1 MAGYRPKSLDEL
13 NEMYDKTIN
22 AEKAIIKA
30 TKQLHDVTETIVPSD
45 LPAEEPETVNEDTP
59 AVEEFSSEVDSLINR
74 FKEEIQIKE
83 SKEVKKAVIP
93 EVKEPPA
100 ATSEKISFEKEPP
113 VQTAPTTESRRTAP
127 TVQSKPKVHYSLE
140 APDELQQK
148 ANAKSEERTDLF
160 NDYMKI
166 MNDDDDDFF
175 SKRESFKKKDK
186 KKKHKKG
193 LFFRHEPKEE
203 EVATEEN
210 AEKEEEITEISA
222 DAQADAQAD
231 APLLTTE
238 TDGTLPVKEVIYTPE
253 NSEANQNF
261 TVEFEADKEESSENE
276 EDVFASFTEYIPSES
291 AEEKPI
297 KPFTEEDSAEEK
309 VPTYEEEVAA
319 HPDFDIIADEADEL
333 PPVPEEIADKT
344 FDEFMNES
352 EDIYSFDPSKK
363 NTIPEYA
370 KDQYPEEDGED
381 ELYTEE
387 YEDENEFVAPVNKKG
402 IIAGRVLLSIVLAL
416 LTVLA
421 TGLIGI
427 NTLLEVNTGK
437 NAFGE
442 KFIFTASQDYTN
454 SNILEG
460 DLIVTEKRYAN
471 DGEVFAYINYTQQCF
486 MFGKRNGSIVNDSG
500 DVLFIAENDG
510 ERVLVLRDDT
520 RGVVSATYPGIGK
533 IVTLCTDYFIPVIT
547 VILILGL
554 VIVLL
559 LSFVF
564 KDKEKAY
571 NKMMKKM
578 IKKGVISA
586 EEEAEYDFSEDSDE
600 ENLFSSIE

>member
-13 NEMYDKTIN
+13 NEMYDKTIT

-45 LPAEEPETVNEDTP
+45 LPAKQPEAVKEDTP
-59 AVEEFSSEVDSLINR
+59 SVEEFSSEVDSLINR
-74 FKEEIQIKE
+74 FKEEIQSKE
-83 SKEVKKAVIP
+83 IKEVKKAEIP
-93 EVKEPPA
+93 EIKEAPA
-100 ATSEKISFEKEPP
+100 ATPERISFEKEEQVQNSPIAESKP
-113 VQTAPTTESRRTAP
+113 VAPA
-127 TVQSKPKVHYSLE
+127 VQSKPKVHYSLE
-140 APDELQQK
+140 APGELQQK

-193 LFFRHEPKEE
+193 LFFRHETKEE
-203 EVATEEN
+203 EAPEENTEASAETEEEN
-210 AEKEEEITEISA
+210 DLSLPLAEAEDTSS
-222 DAQADAQAD
+222 
-231 APLLTTE
+231 
-238 TDGTLPVKEVIYTPE
+238 VKEVIYTPE
-253 NSEANQNF
+253 IPEENQNF
-261 TVEFEADKEESSENE
+261 KVEFEAEQEETAEDE
-276 EDVFASFTEYIPSES
+276 EEFTSFTEYAHSET
-291 AEEKPI
+291 AEEEPI
-297 KPFTEEDSAEEK
+297 EAFVDEDEA
-309 VPTYEEEVAA
+309 PTYKEEVATQ
-319 HPDFDIIADEADEL
+319 PDFDIITDENDEV

-352 EDIYSFDPSKK
+352 QDIYSFDPTKK
-363 NTIPEYA
+363 NTLPEYA
-370 KDQYPEEDGED
+370 KDQYSEEDD
-381 ELYTEE
+381 EEEEE
-387 YEDENEFVAPVNKKG
+387 YDDETEIAAPVNKKG
-402 IIAGRVLLSIVLAL
+402 IIAGRVILSIVLAL

-421 TGLIGI
+421 TGIIGI
-427 NTLLEVNTGK
+427 NTLLGVNTGRT
-437 NAFGE
+437 AFDE
-442 KFIFTASQDYTN
+442 KYIFTATQDYTN

-520 RGVVSATYPGIGK
+520 RGVVSETYPGIGK
-533 IVTLCTDYFIPVIT
+533 IVTVCTDYFIPVIAAL
-547 VILILGL
+547 LILGL
-554 VIVLL
+554 VLVLL
-559 LSFVF
+559 LAFVF

-586 EEEAEYDFSEDSDE
+586 EEETEYDFSEDTDE

>member
-13 NEMYDKTIN
+13 NEMYDKTIT

-45 LPAEEPETVNEDTP
+45 LPAKQPEAVKEDTP
-59 AVEEFSSEVDSLINR
+59 SVEEFSSEVDSLINR
-74 FKEEIQIKE
+74 FKEEIQSKE
-83 SKEVKKAVIP
+83 IKEVKKAEIP
-93 EVKEPPA
+93 EIKEAPA
-100 ATSEKISFEKEPP
+100 ATPERISFEKEEQ
-113 VQTAPTTESRRTAP
+113 VQTSPIAESKPVPPA
-127 TVQSKPKVHYSLE
+127 VQSKPKVHYSLE
-140 APDELQQK
+140 ASDELQQK

-193 LFFRHEPKEE
+193 LFFRHETKEE
-203 EVATEEN
+203 EAPEENTEASAETEEEN
-210 AEKEEEITEISA
+210 DLSLPLAEAEDTSS
-222 DAQADAQAD
+222 
-231 APLLTTE
+231 
-238 TDGTLPVKEVIYTPE
+238 VKEVIYTPE
-253 NSEANQNF
+253 IPEENQNF
-261 TVEFEADKEESSENE
+261 KVEFEAEQEETAEDE
-276 EDVFASFTEYIPSES
+276 EEFTSFTEYAHSET
-291 AEEKPI
+291 AEEEPI
-297 KPFTEEDSAEEK
+297 EAFVDEDEA
-309 VPTYEEEVAA
+309 PTYKEEVATQ
-319 HPDFDIIADEADEL
+319 PDFDIITDENDEV

-352 EDIYSFDPSKK
+352 QDIYSFDPTKK
-363 NTIPEYA
+363 NTLPEYA
-370 KDQYPEEDGED
+370 KDQYSEEVD
-381 ELYTEE
+381 EEEEE
-387 YEDENEFVAPVNKKG
+387 YDDETEIAAPVNKKG
-402 IIAGRVLLSIVLAL
+402 IIAGRVILSIVLAL
-416 LTVLA
+416 LTLLA
-421 TGLIGI
+421 TGIIGI
-427 NTLLEVNTGK
+427 NTLLGVNTGRT
-437 NAFGE
+437 AFDE
-442 KFIFTASQDYTN
+442 KYIFTATQDYTN

-520 RGVVSATYPGIGK
+520 RGVVAETYPGIGK
-533 IVTLCTDYFIPVIT
+533 IVTVCTDYFIPVIAAL
-547 VILILGL
+547 LILGL
-554 VIVLL
+554 VLVLL
-559 LSFVF
+559 LAFVF

-586 EEEAEYDFSEDSDE
+586 EEETEYDFSEDTDE

>member
-13 NEMYDKTIN
+13 NEMYDKTIT

-45 LPAEEPETVNEDTP
+45 LPAKQPEAVKEDTP
-59 AVEEFSSEVDSLINR
+59 SVEEFSSEVDSLINR
-74 FKEEIQIKE
+74 FKEEIQSKE
-83 SKEVKKAVIP
+83 IKEVKKAEIP
-93 EVKEPPA
+93 EIKEAPA
-100 ATSEKISFEKEPP
+100 ATPERISFEKEEQ
-113 VQTAPTTESRRTAP
+113 VQTSPIAESKPVAPA
-127 TVQSKPKVHYSLE
+127 VQSKPKVHYSLE
-140 APDELQQK
+140 ASDELQQK

-193 LFFRHEPKEE
+193 LFFRHEAKEE
-203 EVATEEN
+203 EAPEENTEASAETEEEN
-210 AEKEEEITEISA
+210 DLSLPLAEAEDTSS
-222 DAQADAQAD
+222 
-231 APLLTTE
+231 
-238 TDGTLPVKEVIYTPE
+238 VKEVIYTPE
-253 NSEANQNF
+253 IPEENQNF
-261 TVEFEADKEESSENE
+261 KVEFEAEQEETAEDE
-276 EDVFASFTEYIPSES
+276 EEFTSFTEYAHSET
-291 AEEKPI
+291 AEEEPI
-297 KPFTEEDSAEEK
+297 EAFVDEDEA
-309 VPTYEEEVAA
+309 PTYKEEVATQ
-319 HPDFDIIADEADEL
+319 PDFDIITDENDEV

-352 EDIYSFDPSKK
+352 QDIYSFDPTKK
-363 NTIPEYA
+363 NTLPEYA
-370 KDQYPEEDGED
+370 KDQYSEEND
-381 ELYTEE
+381 EEEEE
-387 YEDENEFVAPVNKKG
+387 YDDETEIAAPVNKKG
-402 IIAGRVLLSIVLAL
+402 IIAGRVILSIVLAL

-421 TGLIGI
+421 TGIIGI
-427 NTLLEVNTGK
+427 NTLLGVNTGRA
-437 NAFGE
+437 AFNE
-442 KFIFTASQDYTN
+442 KYIFTATQDYTN

-520 RGVVSATYPGIGK
+520 RGVVAETYPGIGK
-533 IVTLCTDYFIPVIT
+533 IVTVCTDYFIPVIAAL
-547 VILILGL
+547 LILGL
-554 VIVLL
+554 VLVLL
-559 LSFVF
+559 LAFVF

-586 EEEAEYDFSEDSDE
+586 EEETEYDFSEDTDE

>member
-13 NEMYDKTIN
+13 NEMYDKTIT

-45 LPAEEPETVNEDTP
+45 LPAKQPEAVKEDTP
-59 AVEEFSSEVDSLINR
+59 SVEEFSSEVDSLINR
-74 FKEEIQIKE
+74 FKEEIQSKE
-83 SKEVKKAVIP
+83 IKEVKKAEIP
-93 EVKEPPA
+93 EIKEAPA
-100 ATSEKISFEKEPP
+100 ATPERISFEKEEQ
-113 VQTAPTTESRRTAP
+113 VQTSPIAESKPVAPA
-127 TVQSKPKVHYSLE
+127 VQSKPKVHYSLE
-140 APDELQQK
+140 ASDELQQK

-193 LFFRHEPKEE
+193 LFFRHEAKEE
-203 EVATEEN
+203 EAPEENTEASAETEEEN
-210 AEKEEEITEISA
+210 DLSLPLAEAEDTSS
-222 DAQADAQAD
+222 
-231 APLLTTE
+231 
-238 TDGTLPVKEVIYTPE
+238 VKEVIYTPE
-253 NSEANQNF
+253 IPEENQNF
-261 TVEFEADKEESSENE
+261 KVEFEAEQEETAEDE
-276 EDVFASFTEYIPSES
+276 EEFTSFTEYAHSET
-291 AEEKPI
+291 AEEEPI
-297 KPFTEEDSAEEK
+297 EAFVDEDEA
-309 VPTYEEEVAA
+309 PTYKEEVATQ
-319 HPDFDIIADEADEL
+319 PDFDIITDENDEV

-352 EDIYSFDPSKK
+352 QDIYSFDPTKK
-363 NTIPEYA
+363 NTLPEYA
-370 KDQYPEEDGED
+370 KDQYSEEDD
-381 ELYTEE
+381 EEEEE
-387 YEDENEFVAPVNKKG
+387 YDDETEIAAPVNKKG
-402 IIAGRVLLSIVLAL
+402 IIAGRVILSIVLAL

-421 TGLIGI
+421 TGIIGI
-427 NTLLEVNTGK
+427 NTLLGVNTGRT
-437 NAFGE
+437 AFDE
-442 KFIFTASQDYTN
+442 KYIFTSTQDYTN

-520 RGVVSATYPGIGK
+520 RGVVAETYPGIGK
-533 IVTLCTDYFIPVIT
+533 IVTVCTDYFIPVIAAL
-547 VILILGL
+547 LILGL
-554 VIVLL
+554 VLVLL
-559 LSFVF
+559 LAFVF

-586 EEEAEYDFSEDSDE
+586 EEETEYDFSEDTDE

>member
-13 NEMYDKTIN
+13 NEMYDKTIT

-45 LPAEEPETVNEDTP
+45 LPAKQPEAVKEDTP
-59 AVEEFSSEVDSLINR
+59 SVEEFSSEVDSLINR
-74 FKEEIQIKE
+74 FKEEIQSKE
-83 SKEVKKAVIP
+83 IKEVKKAEIP
-93 EVKEPPA
+93 EIKEAPA
-100 ATSEKISFEKEPP
+100 ATPERISFEKEEQ
-113 VQTAPTTESRRTAP
+113 VQTSPIAESKPVAPA
-127 TVQSKPKVHYSLE
+127 VQSKPKVHYSLE
-140 APDELQQK
+140 ASDELQQK

-193 LFFRHEPKEE
+193 LFFRHEIKEE
-203 EVATEEN
+203 EAPEENTEASAETEEEN
-210 AEKEEEITEISA
+210 DLSLPLAEAEDTSS
-222 DAQADAQAD
+222 
-231 APLLTTE
+231 
-238 TDGTLPVKEVIYTPE
+238 VKEVIYTPE
-253 NSEANQNF
+253 IPEENQNF
-261 TVEFEADKEESSENE
+261 KVEFEAEQEETAEDE
-276 EDVFASFTEYIPSES
+276 EEFTSFTEYAHSET
-291 AEEKPI
+291 AEEDPI
-297 KPFTEEDSAEEK
+297 EAFVDEDEA
-309 VPTYEEEVAA
+309 PTYEEEVAIQ
-319 HPDFDIIADEADEL
+319 PDFDIITDENDEV

-344 FDEFMNES
+344 FDEFTNES
-352 EDIYSFDPSKK
+352 QDIYSFDPTKK
-363 NTIPEYA
+363 NTLPEYA
-370 KDQYPEEDGED
+370 KDQYSEEDDD
-381 ELYTEE
+381 EEEEE
-387 YEDENEFVAPVNKKG
+387 YDDETEIAAPVNKKG
-402 IIAGRVLLSIVLAL
+402 IIAGRVILSIVLAL

-421 TGLIGI
+421 TGIIGI
-427 NTLLEVNTGK
+427 NTLLGVNTGRT
-437 NAFGE
+437 AFDE
-442 KFIFTASQDYTN
+442 KYIFTATQDYTN

-520 RGVVSATYPGIGK
+520 RGVVAETYPGIGK
-533 IVTLCTDYFIPVIT
+533 IVTVCTDYFIPVIAAL
-547 VILILGL
+547 LILGL

-559 LSFVF
+559 LAFVF

-586 EEEAEYDFSEDSDE
+586 EEETEYDFSEDTDE

>member
-13 NEMYDKTIN
+13 NEMYDKTIT

-45 LPAEEPETVNEDTP
+45 LPAKQPEAVKEDTP
-59 AVEEFSSEVDSLINR
+59 SVEEFSSEVDSLINR
-74 FKEEIQIKE
+74 FKEEIQSKE
-83 SKEVKKAVIP
+83 IKEVKKAEIP
-93 EVKEPPA
+93 EIKEAPA
-100 ATSEKISFEKEPP
+100 ATPERISFEKEEQ
-113 VQTAPTTESRRTAP
+113 VQTSPIAESKPVAPA
-127 TVQSKPKVHYSLE
+127 VQSKPKVHYSLE
-140 APDELQQK
+140 ASDELQQK

-193 LFFRHEPKEE
+193 LFFRHEIKEE
-203 EVATEEN
+203 EAPEENTEASAETEEEN
-210 AEKEEEITEISA
+210 DLSLPLAEAEDTSS
-222 DAQADAQAD
+222 
-231 APLLTTE
+231 
-238 TDGTLPVKEVIYTPE
+238 VKEVIYTPE
-253 NSEANQNF
+253 IPEENQNF
-261 TVEFEADKEESSENE
+261 KVEFEAEQEETAEDE
-276 EDVFASFTEYIPSES
+276 EEFTSFTEYAHSET
-291 AEEKPI
+291 
-297 KPFTEEDSAEEK
+297 TEEEPIEAFVDEDET
-309 VPTYEEEVAA
+309 PTYKEEVATQ
-319 HPDFDIIADEADEL
+319 PDFDIITDENDEV

-352 EDIYSFDPSKK
+352 QDIYSFDPTKK
-363 NTIPEYA
+363 NTLPEYA
-370 KDQYPEEDGED
+370 KDQYSEEEDDD
-381 ELYTEE
+381 EEEEEE
-387 YEDENEFVAPVNKKG
+387 YDDEAEIAAPVNKKG
-402 IIAGRVLLSIVLAL
+402 IIAGRVILSIVLAL

-421 TGLIGI
+421 TGIIGI
-427 NTLLEVNTGK
+427 NTLLGVNTGRT
-437 NAFGE
+437 AFDE
-442 KFIFTASQDYTN
+442 KYIFTATQDYTN

-520 RGVVSATYPGIGK
+520 RGVVAETYPGIGK
-533 IVTLCTDYFIPVIT
+533 IVTVCTDYFIPVIAAL
-547 VILILGL
+547 LILGL
-554 VIVLL
+554 VLVLL
-559 LSFVF
+559 LAFVF

-586 EEEAEYDFSEDSDE
+586 EEETEYDFSEDTDE

>member
-13 NEMYDKTIN
+13 NEMYDKTIT

-45 LPAEEPETVNEDTP
+45 LPAKQPEAVKEDTP
-59 AVEEFSSEVDSLINR
+59 SVEEFSSEVDSLINR
-74 FKEEIQIKE
+74 FKEEIQSKE
-83 SKEVKKAVIP
+83 IKEVKKAEIP
-93 EVKEPPA
+93 EIKEAPA
-100 ATSEKISFEKEPP
+100 ATPERISFEKEEQ
-113 VQTAPTTESRRTAP
+113 VQTSPIAESKPVAPA
-127 TVQSKPKVHYSLE
+127 VQSKPKVHYSLE
-140 APDELQQK
+140 ASDELQQK
-148 ANAKSEERTDLF
+148 ATAKSEERTDLF

-193 LFFRHEPKEE
+193 LFFRHEIKEE
-203 EVATEEN
+203 EAPEENTEASAETEEEN
-210 AEKEEEITEISA
+210 DLSLPLAEAEDTSS
-222 DAQADAQAD
+222 
-231 APLLTTE
+231 
-238 TDGTLPVKEVIYTPE
+238 VKEVIYTPE
-253 NSEANQNF
+253 IPEENQNF
-261 TVEFEADKEESSENE
+261 KVEFEAEQEETAEDE
-276 EDVFASFTEYIPSES
+276 EEFTSFTEYAHSET
-291 AEEKPI
+291 AEEEPI
-297 KPFTEEDSAEEK
+297 EAFVDEDEA
-309 VPTYEEEVAA
+309 PTYEEEVATQ
-319 HPDFDIIADEADEL
+319 PDFDIITDENDEV

-352 EDIYSFDPSKK
+352 QDIYSFDPTKK
-363 NTIPEYA
+363 NTLPEYA
-370 KDQYPEEDGED
+370 KDQYSEEDD
-381 ELYTEE
+381 EEEEE
-387 YEDENEFVAPVNKKG
+387 YDDETEITAPVNKKG
-402 IIAGRVLLSIVLAL
+402 IIAGRVILSIVLAL

-421 TGLIGI
+421 TGIIGI
-427 NTLLEVNTGK
+427 NTLLGVNTGRT
-437 NAFGE
+437 AFDE
-442 KFIFTASQDYTN
+442 KYIFTATQDYTN

-520 RGVVSATYPGIGK
+520 RGVVAETYPGIGK
-533 IVTLCTDYFIPVIT
+533 IVTVCTDYFIPVIAAL
-547 VILILGL
+547 LILGL
-554 VIVLL
+554 VLVLL
-559 LSFVF
+559 LAFVF

-586 EEEAEYDFSEDSDE
+586 EEETEYDFSEDTDE

>member
-13 NEMYDKTIN
+13 NEMYDKTIT

-45 LPAEEPETVNEDTP
+45 LPAKQPEAVKEDTP
-59 AVEEFSSEVDSLINR
+59 SVEEFSSEVDSLINR
-74 FKEEIQIKE
+74 FKEEIQSKE
-83 SKEVKKAVIP
+83 IKEVKKAEIP
-93 EVKEPPA
+93 EIKEAPA
-100 ATSEKISFEKEPP
+100 ATPERISFEKEEQ
-113 VQTAPTTESRRTAP
+113 VQTSPIAESKPVAPA
-127 TVQSKPKVHYSLE
+127 VQSKPKVHYSLE
-140 APDELQQK
+140 ASDELQQK

-193 LFFRHEPKEE
+193 LFFRHEIKEE
-203 EVATEEN
+203 EAPEENTEASAETEEEN
-210 AEKEEEITEISA
+210 DLSLPLAEAEDTSS
-222 DAQADAQAD
+222 
-231 APLLTTE
+231 
-238 TDGTLPVKEVIYTPE
+238 VKEVIYTPE
-253 NSEANQNF
+253 IPEENQNF
-261 TVEFEADKEESSENE
+261 KVEFEAEQEETAEDE
-276 EDVFASFTEYIPSES
+276 EEFTSFTEYAHSET
-291 AEEKPI
+291 AEEEPI
-297 KPFTEEDSAEEK
+297 EAFVDEDEA
-309 VPTYEEEVAA
+309 PTYKEEVATQ
-319 HPDFDIIADEADEL
+319 PDFDIITDENDEV

-352 EDIYSFDPSKK
+352 QDIYSFDPTKK
-363 NTIPEYA
+363 NTLPEYA
-370 KDQYPEEDGED
+370 KDQYSEEDDD
-381 ELYTEE
+381 EEKEE
-387 YEDENEFVAPVNKKG
+387 YDDETEIAAPVNKKG
-402 IIAGRVLLSIVLAL
+402 IIAGRVILSIVLAL

-421 TGLIGI
+421 TGIIGI
-427 NTLLEVNTGK
+427 NTLLGVNTGRT
-437 NAFGE
+437 AFDE
-442 KFIFTASQDYTN
+442 KYIFTATQDYTN

-520 RGVVSATYPGIGK
+520 RGVVAETYPGIGK
-533 IVTLCTDYFIPVIT
+533 IVTVCTDYFIPVIAAL
-547 VILILGL
+547 LILGL
-554 VIVLL
+554 VLVLL
-559 LSFVF
+559 LAFVF

-586 EEEAEYDFSEDSDE
+586 EEETEYDFSEDTDE

>member
-13 NEMYDKTIN
+13 NEMYDKTIT

-30 TKQLHDVTETIVPSD
+30 TKQLHDVTDTIVPSD
-45 LPAEEPETVNEDTP
+45 LPAKQPEAVKEDTP
-59 AVEEFSSEVDSLINR
+59 SVEEFSSEVDSLINR
-74 FKEEIQIKE
+74 FKEEIQSKE
-83 SKEVKKAVIP
+83 IKEVKKAEIP
-93 EVKEPPA
+93 EIKEAPA
-100 ATSEKISFEKEPP
+100 ATPERISFEKEEQ
-113 VQTAPTTESRRTAP
+113 VQTSPIAESKPVAPA
-127 TVQSKPKVHYSLE
+127 VQSKPKVHYSLE
-140 APDELQQK
+140 ASDELQQK

-193 LFFRHEPKEE
+193 LFFRHEIKEE
-203 EVATEEN
+203 EAPEENTEASAETEEEN
-210 AEKEEEITEISA
+210 DLSLPLAEAEDTSS
-222 DAQADAQAD
+222 
-231 APLLTTE
+231 
-238 TDGTLPVKEVIYTPE
+238 VKEVIYTPE
-253 NSEANQNF
+253 IPEENQNF
-261 TVEFEADKEESSENE
+261 KVEFEAEQEETAEDE
-276 EDVFASFTEYIPSES
+276 EEFTSFTEYAHSET
-291 AEEKPI
+291 AEEEPI
-297 KPFTEEDSAEEK
+297 EAFVDEDE
-309 VPTYEEEVAA
+309 VPTYEEEVATQ
-319 HPDFDIIADEADEL
+319 PDFDIITDENDEV

-352 EDIYSFDPSKK
+352 QDIYSFDPTKK
-363 NTIPEYA
+363 NTLPEYA
-370 KDQYPEEDGED
+370 KDQYSEEDD
-381 ELYTEE
+381 EEEEE
-387 YEDENEFVAPVNKKG
+387 YDDETEIAAPVNKKG
-402 IIAGRVLLSIVLAL
+402 IIAGRVILSIVLAL

-421 TGLIGI
+421 TGIIGI
-427 NTLLEVNTGK
+427 NTLLGVNTGRT
-437 NAFGE
+437 AFDE
-442 KFIFTASQDYTN
+442 KYIFTATQDYTN

-520 RGVVSATYPGIGK
+520 RGVVAETYPGIGK
-533 IVTLCTDYFIPVIT
+533 IVTVCTDYFIPVIAAL
-547 VILILGL
+547 LILGL
-554 VIVLL
+554 VLVLL
-559 LSFVF
+559 LAFVF

-586 EEEAEYDFSEDSDE
+586 EEETEYDFSEDTDE

>member
-13 NEMYDKTIN
+13 NEMYDKTIT

-30 TKQLHDVTETIVPSD
+30 TKQLHDVTDTIVPPEFS
-45 LPAEEPETVNEDTP
+45 ANQPETVKEGTP
-59 AVEEFSSEVDSLINR
+59 SVEEFSSEVDSLINR
-74 FKEEIQIKE
+74 FKEEIQSKE
-83 SKEVKKAVIP
+83 IKEVKEA
-93 EVKEPPA
+93 PA
-100 ATSEKISFEKEPP
+100 ATPERISFEKEEQ
-113 VQTAPTTESRRTAP
+113 VQTSPIAESKPVAPA
-127 TVQSKPKVHYSLE
+127 VQSKPKVHYSLE
-140 APDELQQK
+140 APGELQQK

-186 KKKHKKG
+186 KKKHKKS
-193 LFFRHEPKEE
+193 LFFRHEIKEE
-203 EVATEEN
+203 EETPAEATHDLSEE
-210 AEKEEEITEISA
+210 TE
-222 DAQADAQAD
+222 AQL
-231 APLLTTE
+231 PTTE
-238 TDGTLPVKEVIYTPE
+238 TDDTLPVKEVIFTSETP
-253 NSEANQNF
+253 EANQNF
-261 TVEFEADKEESSENE
+261 TVEFEADKEEDSGNE
-276 EDVFASFTEYIPSES
+276 EEEFTSFTEYAPSEYV
-291 AEEKPI
+291 EEKPI
-297 KPFTEEDSAEEK
+297 KPFTEDDNEET
-309 VPTYEEEVAA
+309 VPTYDKEVAS
-319 HPDFDIIADEADEL
+319 HPDFDFDIITDEADEL
-333 PPVPEEIADKT
+333 PHVPEEIADKT
-344 FDEFMNES
+344 FDEFMNEAQ
-352 EDIYSFDPSKK
+352 DIYSFDPTKK
-363 NTIPEYA
+363 NTLPEYA
-370 KDQYPEEDGED
+370 KDQYSEETE
-381 ELYTEE
+381 EEE
-387 YEDENEFVAPVNKKG
+387 YEDEAKFAAPVNKKG
-402 IIAGRVLLSIVLAL
+402 IIAGRVILSIVLAL

-421 TGLIGI
+421 AGIIGI
-427 NTLLEVNTGK
+427 NTLLGVNTGRA
-437 NAFGE
+437 AFNE
-442 KFIFTASQDYTN
+442 KYIFTATQDYTN

-520 RGVVSATYPGIGK
+520 RGVVSETYPGIGK
-533 IVTLCTDYFIPVIT
+533 IVTVCTDYFIPVIAAT
-547 VILILGL
+547 LILGL

-559 LSFVF
+559 LAFVF

-586 EEEAEYDFSEDSDE
+586 EEETEYDFSEDTDE

>member
-13 NEMYDKTIN
+13 NEMYDKTIT

-45 LPAEEPETVNEDTP
+45 LPAKQPEAVKEDTP
-59 AVEEFSSEVDSLINR
+59 SVEEFSSEVDSLINR
-74 FKEEIQIKE
+74 FKEEIQSKE
-83 SKEVKKAVIP
+83 IKEVKKAEIP
-93 EVKEPPA
+93 EIKEAPA
-100 ATSEKISFEKEPP
+100 ATPERISFEKEEQ
-113 VQTAPTTESRRTAP
+113 VQTSPIAESKPVAPA
-127 TVQSKPKVHYSLE
+127 VQSKPKVHYSLE
-140 APDELQQK
+140 ASDELQQK
-148 ANAKSEERTDLF
+148 ATAKSEERTDLF

-193 LFFRHEPKEE
+193 LFFRHEIKEE
-203 EVATEEN
+203 EAPEENTEASAETEEEN
-210 AEKEEEITEISA
+210 DLSLPLAEAEDTSS
-222 DAQADAQAD
+222 
-231 APLLTTE
+231 
-238 TDGTLPVKEVIYTPE
+238 VKEVIYTPE
-253 NSEANQNF
+253 IPEENQNF
-261 TVEFEADKEESSENE
+261 KVEFEAEQEETAEDE
-276 EDVFASFTEYIPSES
+276 EEFTSFTEYAHSET
-291 AEEKPI
+291 AEEEPI
-297 KPFTEEDSAEEK
+297 EAFVDEDEA
-309 VPTYEEEVAA
+309 PTYEEEVATQ
-319 HPDFDIIADEADEL
+319 PDFDIITDENDEV

-352 EDIYSFDPSKK
+352 QDIYSFDPTKK
-363 NTIPEYA
+363 NTLPEYA
-370 KDQYPEEDGED
+370 KDQYSEEDD
-381 ELYTEE
+381 EEEEE
-387 YEDENEFVAPVNKKG
+387 YDDETEITAPVNKKG
-402 IIAGRVLLSIVLAL
+402 IIAGRVILSIVLAL

-421 TGLIGI
+421 TGIIGI
-427 NTLLEVNTGK
+427 NTLLGVNTGRT
-437 NAFGE
+437 AFDE
-442 KFIFTASQDYTN
+442 KYIFTATQDYTN

-520 RGVVSATYPGIGK
+520 RGVVAETYPGIGK
-533 IVTLCTDYFIPVIT
+533 IVTVCTDYFIPVIAAL
-547 VILILGL
+547 LILGL
-554 VIVLL
+554 VLVLL
-559 LSFVF
+559 LAFVF
-564 KDKEKAY
+564 KDKDKAY

-586 EEEAEYDFSEDSDE
+586 EEETEYDFSEDTDE
-600 ENLFSSIE
+600 ENHFSSIE

>member
-13 NEMYDKTIN
+13 NEMYDKTIT

-45 LPAEEPETVNEDTP
+45 LPAKQPKAVKEDTP
-59 AVEEFSSEVDSLINR
+59 SVEEFSSEVDSLINR
-74 FKEEIQIKE
+74 FKEEIQSKE
-83 SKEVKKAVIP
+83 IKEVKKAEIP
-93 EVKEPPA
+93 EIKEAPA
-100 ATSEKISFEKEPP
+100 ATPERISFEKEEQ
-113 VQTAPTTESRRTAP
+113 VQTSPIAESKPVAPA
-127 TVQSKPKVHYSLE
+127 VQSKPKVHYSLE
-140 APDELQQK
+140 ASDELQQK
-148 ANAKSEERTDLF
+148 ATAKSEERTDLF

-193 LFFRHEPKEE
+193 LFFRHEIKEE
-203 EVATEEN
+203 EAPEENTEASAETEEEN
-210 AEKEEEITEISA
+210 NLSLPLAEAEDTSS
-222 DAQADAQAD
+222 
-231 APLLTTE
+231 
-238 TDGTLPVKEVIYTPE
+238 VKEVIYTPE
-253 NSEANQNF
+253 IPEENQNF
-261 TVEFEADKEESSENE
+261 KVEFEAEQEETAEDE
-276 EDVFASFTEYIPSES
+276 EEFTSFTEYAHSET
-291 AEEKPI
+291 AEEEPI
-297 KPFTEEDSAEEK
+297 EAFVDEDEA
-309 VPTYEEEVAA
+309 PTYKEEVATQ
-319 HPDFDIIADEADEL
+319 PDFDIITDENDEV

-352 EDIYSFDPSKK
+352 QDIYSFDPTKK
-363 NTIPEYA
+363 NTLPEYA
-370 KDQYPEEDGED
+370 KDQYSEEDD
-381 ELYTEE
+381 EEEEE
-387 YEDENEFVAPVNKKG
+387 YDDETEITAPVNKKG
-402 IIAGRVLLSIVLAL
+402 IIAGRVILSIVLAL

-421 TGLIGI
+421 TGIIGI
-427 NTLLEVNTGK
+427 NTLLGVNTGRT
-437 NAFGE
+437 AFDE
-442 KFIFTASQDYTN
+442 KYIFTATQDYTN

-520 RGVVSATYPGIGK
+520 RGVVAETYPGIGK
-533 IVTLCTDYFIPVIT
+533 IVTVCTDYFIPVIAAL
-547 VILILGL
+547 LILGL
-554 VIVLL
+554 VLVLL
-559 LSFVF
+559 LAFVF

-586 EEEAEYDFSEDSDE
+586 EEETEYDFSEDTDE

>member
-13 NEMYDKTIN
+13 NEMYDKTIT

-45 LPAEEPETVNEDTP
+45 LPAKQPEAVKEDTP
-59 AVEEFSSEVDSLINR
+59 SVEEFSSEVDSLINR
-74 FKEEIQIKE
+74 FKEEIQSKE
-83 SKEVKKAVIP
+83 IKEVKKAEIP
-93 EVKEPPA
+93 EIKEAPA
-100 ATSEKISFEKEPP
+100 ATPERISFEKEEQ
-113 VQTAPTTESRRTAP
+113 VQTSPIAESKPVAPA
-127 TVQSKPKVHYSLE
+127 VQSKPKVHYSLE
-140 APDELQQK
+140 ASDELQQK

-193 LFFRHEPKEE
+193 LFFRHEIKEE
-203 EVATEEN
+203 EALEESTEASAETEEEN
-210 AEKEEEITEISA
+210 DLSLPLAEAENTSS
-222 DAQADAQAD
+222 
-231 APLLTTE
+231 
-238 TDGTLPVKEVIYTPE
+238 VKEVIYTPE
-253 NSEANQNF
+253 IPEENQNF
-261 TVEFEADKEESSENE
+261 KVEFEAEQEETAEDE
-276 EDVFASFTEYIPSES
+276 EEFTSFTEYAHSET
-291 AEEKPI
+291 AEEEPI
-297 KPFTEEDSAEEK
+297 EAFVDEDET
-309 VPTYEEEVAA
+309 PTYKEEVATQ
-319 HPDFDIIADEADEL
+319 PDFDIITDENDEV

-352 EDIYSFDPSKK
+352 QDIYSFDPTKK
-363 NTIPEYA
+363 NTLPEYA
-370 KDQYPEEDGED
+370 KDQYSEEND
-381 ELYTEE
+381 EEEEE
-387 YEDENEFVAPVNKKG
+387 YDDETEIAAPVNKKG
-402 IIAGRVLLSIVLAL
+402 IIAGRVILSIVLAL

-421 TGLIGI
+421 TGIIGI
-427 NTLLEVNTGK
+427 NTLLGVNTGRT
-437 NAFGE
+437 AFDE
-442 KFIFTASQDYTN
+442 KYIFTATQDYTN

-520 RGVVSATYPGIGK
+520 RGVVAETYPGIGK
-533 IVTLCTDYFIPVIT
+533 IVTVCTDYFIPVIAAL
-547 VILILGL
+547 LILGL
-554 VIVLL
+554 VLVLL
-559 LSFVF
+559 LAFVF

-586 EEEAEYDFSEDSDE
+586 EEETEYDFSEDTDE

>member
-30 TKQLHDVTETIVPSD
+30 TKQLHNVTETIT
-45 LPAEEPETVNEDTP
+45 PADAPYEEPVKEETKT
-59 AVEEFSSEVDSLINR
+59 VEEFSSEVDSLINR
-74 FKEEIQIKE
+74 FREENTGVEIKPFKAEEPVEITHIPEPEEEISYEREIQALAEITVAEK
-83 SKEVKKAVIP
+83 P
-93 EVKEPPA
+93 EVPSPE
-100 ATSEKISFEKEPP
+100 
-113 VQTAPTTESRRTAP
+113 VYSRPR
-127 TVQSKPKVHYSLE
+127 VHYSLE
-140 APDELQQK
+140 TPDELKNK
-148 ANAKSEERTDLF
+148 ATAKSDERTDLF
-160 NDYMKI
+160 DEYMKI
-166 MNDDDDDFF
+166 MNDDDDEPFAF
-175 SKRESFKKKDK
+175 TKKEK

-193 LFFRHEPKEE
+193 LFFRHEPKAEE
-203 EVATEEN
+203 IPAEEN
-210 AEKEEEITEISA
+210 DEDESVESSSEAY
-222 DAQADAQAD
+222 AD
-231 APLLTTE
+231 APLSADE
-238 TDGTLPVKEVIYTPE
+238 DSDALPVKEVIYTPE
-253 NSEANQNF
+253 IPEVNQNF
-261 TVEFEADKEESSENE
+261 KMEFETDKEESSEDENE
-276 EDVFASFTEYIPSES
+276 EFTSFTEYNTAEI
-291 AEEKPI
+291 AEEDP
-297 KPFTEEDSAEEK
+297 TEAFAEENFEA
-309 VPTYEEEVAA
+309 PTYEDEVAS
-319 HPDFDIIADEADEL
+319 HPDFDIITNEADDH
-333 PPVPEEIADKT
+333 PPIPEELSGTT

-352 EDIYSFDPSKK
+352 EDIFSYDPSKK

-370 KDQYPEEDGED
+370 QEQYYEEDEAA
-381 ELYTEE
+381 YTEE
-387 YEDENEFVAPVNKKG
+387 YEEEQEFVAPVNKKG
-402 IIAGRVLLSIVLAL
+402 IIAGRIFLSIVLAL
-416 LTVLA
+416 LTILA
-421 TGLIGI
+421 TGIIGI
-427 NTLLEVNTGK
+427 NTLLNVNTGK
-437 NAFGE
+437 TAFGE
-442 KFIFTASQDYTN
+442 KFIFTATQNYTN

-486 MFGKRNGSIVNDSG
+486 MFGKRSGSIVNDSG

-520 RGVVSATYPGIGK
+520 RGVVSATYPKIGK
-533 IVTLCTDYFIPVIT
+533 IVTLCTDYFIPVIA

-586 EEEAEYDFSEDSDE
+586 EEEAEYDYSEDTDE

>member
-13 NEMYDKTIN
+13 NEMYDKTIT

-45 LPAEEPETVNEDTP
+45 LPAKQPEAVKEDTP
-59 AVEEFSSEVDSLINR
+59 SVEEFSSEVDSLINR
-74 FKEEIQIKE
+74 FKEEIQSKE
-83 SKEVKKAVIP
+83 IKEVKKAEIP
-93 EVKEPPA
+93 EIKEAPA
-100 ATSEKISFEKEPP
+100 ATPERISFEKEEQ
-113 VQTAPTTESRRTAP
+113 VQTSPIAESKPVAPA
-127 TVQSKPKVHYSLE
+127 VQSKPKVHYSLE
-140 APDELQQK
+140 APGELQQK

-166 MNDDDDDFF
+166 MNDDNDDFF

-193 LFFRHEPKEE
+193 LFFRHETKEE
-203 EVATEEN
+203 EAPEENTEASAETEEEN
-210 AEKEEEITEISA
+210 DLSLPLAEAEDTSS
-222 DAQADAQAD
+222 
-231 APLLTTE
+231 
-238 TDGTLPVKEVIYTPE
+238 VKEVIYTPE
-253 NSEANQNF
+253 IPEENQNF
-261 TVEFEADKEESSENE
+261 KVEFEAEQEETAEDE
-276 EDVFASFTEYIPSES
+276 EEFTSFTEYAHSET
-291 AEEKPI
+291 AVEEPI
-297 KPFTEEDSAEEK
+297 EAFVDEDEA
-309 VPTYEEEVAA
+309 PTYKEEVATQ
-319 HPDFDIIADEADEL
+319 PDFDIITDENDEV

-352 EDIYSFDPSKK
+352 QDIYSFDPTKK
-363 NTIPEYA
+363 NTLPEYA
-370 KDQYPEEDGED
+370 KDQYSEEEDD
-381 ELYTEE
+381 EEEEE
-387 YEDENEFVAPVNKKG
+387 YDDETEITAPVNKKG
-402 IIAGRVLLSIVLAL
+402 ITAGRVILSIVLAL

-421 TGLIGI
+421 TGIIGI
-427 NTLLEVNTGK
+427 NTLLGVNTGRT
-437 NAFGE
+437 AFDE
-442 KFIFTASQDYTN
+442 KYIFTATQDYTN

-520 RGVVSATYPGIGK
+520 RGVVAETYPGIGK
-533 IVTLCTDYFIPVIT
+533 IVTVCTDYFIPVIAAL
-547 VILILGL
+547 LILGL
-554 VIVLL
+554 VLVLL
-559 LSFVF
+559 LAFVF

-578 IKKGVISA
+578 IEKGVISA
-586 EEEAEYDFSEDSDE
+586 EEETEYDFSEDTDE
-600 ENLFSSIE
+600 EDLFSSIE

>member
-13 NEMYDKTIN
+13 NEMYDKTIT

-30 TKQLHDVTETIVPSD
+30 TKQLHDVTDTIVPPEFS
-45 LPAEEPETVNEDTP
+45 ANQPETVKEGTP
-59 AVEEFSSEVDSLINR
+59 SVEEFSSEVDSLINR
-74 FKEEIQIKE
+74 FKEEIQSKE
-83 SKEVKKAVIP
+83 IKEVKKAEIP
-93 EVKEPPA
+93 EIKEAPA
-100 ATSEKISFEKEPP
+100 ATPERISFEKEEQ
-113 VQTAPTTESRRTAP
+113 VQTSPIAESKPVAPA
-127 TVQSKPKVHYSLE
+127 VQSKPKVHYSLE
-140 APDELQQK
+140 ASDELQQK
-148 ANAKSEERTDLF
+148 ATAKSEERTDLF

-186 KKKHKKG
+186 KKKHKKS
-193 LFFRHEPKEE
+193 LFFRHEIKEE
-203 EVATEEN
+203 EAPEENTEASAETEEEN
-210 AEKEEEITEISA
+210 DLSLPLAEAEDTSS
-222 DAQADAQAD
+222 
-231 APLLTTE
+231 
-238 TDGTLPVKEVIYTPE
+238 VKEVIYTPE
-253 NSEANQNF
+253 IPEENQNF
-261 TVEFEADKEESSENE
+261 KVEFEAEQEETAEDE
-276 EDVFASFTEYIPSES
+276 EEFTSFTEYAHSET
-291 AEEKPI
+291 AEEEPI
-297 KPFTEEDSAEEK
+297 EAFVDEDE
-309 VPTYEEEVAA
+309 VPTYEEEVAIQ
-319 HPDFDIIADEADEL
+319 PDFDIITDENDEV

-352 EDIYSFDPSKK
+352 QDIYSFDPTKK
-363 NTIPEYA
+363 NTLPEYA
-370 KDQYPEEDGED
+370 KDQYSEEDD
-381 ELYTEE
+381 EEEEE
-387 YEDENEFVAPVNKKG
+387 YDDETENAAPVNKKG
-402 IIAGRVLLSIVLAL
+402 IIAGRVILSIVLAL

-421 TGLIGI
+421 AGIIGI
-427 NTLLEVNTGK
+427 NTLLGVNTGRA
-437 NAFGE
+437 AFNE
-442 KFIFTASQDYTN
+442 KYIFTATQDYTN

-520 RGVVSATYPGIGK
+520 RGVVSETYPGIGK
-533 IVTLCTDYFIPVIT
+533 IVTVCTDYFIPVIAAL
-547 VILILGL
+547 LILGL

-559 LSFVF
+559 LAFVF

-586 EEEAEYDFSEDSDE
+586 EEETEYDFSEDTDE

>member
-13 NEMYDKTIN
+13 NEMYDKTIT

-30 TKQLHDVTETIVPSD
+30 TKQLHDVTETIVPSS
-45 LPAEEPETVNEDTP
+45 LPAKQPEAVKEDTP
-59 AVEEFSSEVDSLINR
+59 SVEEFSSEVDSLINR
-74 FKEEIQIKE
+74 FKEEIQSKE
-83 SKEVKKAVIP
+83 IKEVKKAEIP
-93 EVKEPPA
+93 EIKEAPA
-100 ATSEKISFEKEPP
+100 ATPERISFEKEEQ
-113 VQTAPTTESRRTAP
+113 VQTSPIAESKPVAPA
-127 TVQSKPKVHYSLE
+127 VQSKPKVHYSLE
-140 APDELQQK
+140 ASDELQQK

-193 LFFRHEPKEE
+193 LFFRHETKEE
-203 EVATEEN
+203 EAPEENTEASAETEEEN
-210 AEKEEEITEISA
+210 DLSLPLAEAEDTSS
-222 DAQADAQAD
+222 
-231 APLLTTE
+231 
-238 TDGTLPVKEVIYTPE
+238 VKEVIYTPE
-253 NSEANQNF
+253 IPEENQNF
-261 TVEFEADKEESSENE
+261 KVEFEAEQEETAEDEKE
-276 EDVFASFTEYIPSES
+276 FTSFTEYAHSET
-291 AEEKPI
+291 AEEEPI
-297 KPFTEEDSAEEK
+297 EAFVDEDEA
-309 VPTYEEEVAA
+309 PTYKEEVATQ
-319 HPDFDIIADEADEL
+319 PDFDIITDENDEV

-352 EDIYSFDPSKK
+352 QDIYSFDPTKK
-363 NTIPEYA
+363 NTLPEYA
-370 KDQYPEEDGED
+370 KDQYSEEDD
-381 ELYTEE
+381 EEEEE
-387 YEDENEFVAPVNKKG
+387 YDDETEITAPVNKKG
-402 IIAGRVLLSIVLAL
+402 IIAGRVILSIVLAL

-421 TGLIGI
+421 TGIIGI
-427 NTLLEVNTGK
+427 NTLLGVNTGRT
-437 NAFGE
+437 AFDE
-442 KFIFTASQDYTN
+442 KYIFTATQDYTN

-520 RGVVSATYPGIGK
+520 RGVVAETYPGIGK
-533 IVTLCTDYFIPVIT
+533 IVTVCTDYFIPVIAAL
-547 VILILGL
+547 LILGL
-554 VIVLL
+554 VLVLL
-559 LSFVF
+559 LAFVF

-586 EEEAEYDFSEDSDE
+586 EEETEYDFSEDTDE